1 MQSKEGVLQR
11 LNGICRFYEL
21 AVMQLE
27 GCLKFVRQETD
38 SWRLKES
45 ELAIKANDLELAL
58 LRESSMSVMLERRTR
73 SEPVEEYILD
83 NRLSRDDD
91 EDDGDGDD
99 RDNEF
104 LCELKNS
111 VDQQV
116 LNIRQKLEPDYED
129 KEGNPEVVEGVNNKR
144 IEQMGSDMSIL
155 KKTLDLA
162 FGKMQK
168 HFDPHVQRVHF
179 EQWRCSFEK
188 ETMSI
193 LLKGFMTDF
202 QEKENQVSLGLKEY
216 WSDLMNEV
224 ANLRLKSVD
233 SLQTSVGGKK
243 YSPEEYSHG
252 NSEKQRSLKAKELMQ
267 ELHEE
272 VNKDEGGHYVS
283 KMIKNHESIIR
294 KKSAEAEE
302 LNMLRREI
310 LRQKLNLS
318 SRREDM
324 GMQENSL
331 KEKVQKFI
339 LRLDKLGEWDAKLG
353 ETFDN
358 CKFRH
363 KEETLLDHRFLKSDA
378 SRDKNL
384 ELDTLEDGWEKMD
397 KIPYEELQNERMKAE
412 LEQEE
417 EDLRA
422 VIMEK
427 TYVALLLT
435 EVVNQWKENI
445 GSVRNKSRTRED
457 IYCTVIREGIKDY
470 GSNGKITLAQLEDV
484 RWTLLQGM
492 CKEWN
497 ECIDSYETE
506 SHIRQELERHTTS
519 ETVKGVV
526 KTASDE
532 LDQYQDTV
540 TTQFIRR
547 KFYQGGCLY
556 GFHQRNHEGCH
567 YQEPS
572 YCQPKPHEEVQL
584 NSSVS
589 LSPPALRFSQ
599 ITSIEK
605 RKSIHRDTFT
615 RRCHDLWKAE
625 TGVDLLGDQVAD
637 VVRLIKAELTGV
649 VNASK
654 I

>member
-1 MQSKEGVLQR
+1 
-11 LNGICRFYEL
+11 
-21 AVMQLE
+21 
-27 GCLKFVRQETD
+27 
-38 SWRLKES
+38 
-45 ELAIKANDLELAL
+45 
-58 LRESSMSVMLERRTR
+58 
-73 SEPVEEYILD
+73 
-83 NRLSRDDD
+83 
-91 EDDGDGDD
+91 
-99 RDNEF
+99 
-104 LCELKNS
+104 
-111 VDQQV
+111 
-116 LNIRQKLEPDYED
+116 
-129 KEGNPEVVEGVNNKR
+129 
-144 IEQMGSDMSIL
+144 
-155 KKTLDLA
+155 
-162 FGKMQK
+162 
-168 HFDPHVQRVHF
+168 
-179 EQWRCSFEK
+179 
-188 ETMSI
+188 
-193 LLKGFMTDF
+193 
-202 QEKENQVSLGLKEY
+202 
-216 WSDLMNEV
+216 
-224 ANLRLKSVD
+224 
-233 SLQTSVGGKK
+233 
-243 YSPEEYSHG
+243 
-252 NSEKQRSLKAKELMQ
+252 MQ

-302 LNMLRREI
+302 LNLLRREI

-318 SRREDM
+318 SRREEM

-397 KIPYEELQNERMKAE
+397 KIPYEELQNELMKAE
-412 LEQEE
+412 LEQE

-445 GSVRNKSRTRED
+445 GSVSNESRTRED

-470 GSNGKITLAQLEDV
+470 GSNDKITLVECQDLRAENSIFLEGTIRGCMLDPFAGNV
-484 RWTLLQGM
+484 
-492 CKEWN
+492 
-497 ECIDSYETE
+497 
-506 SHIRQELERHTTS
+506 HIRQELERHTTS
-519 ETVKGVV
+519 KTIKGVV

-556 GFHQRNHEGCH
+556 GFHQRNH
-567 YQEPS
+567 
-572 YCQPKPHEEVQL
+572 
-584 NSSVS
+584 
-589 LSPPALRFSQ
+589 
-599 ITSIEK
+599 
-605 RKSIHRDTFT
+605 
-615 RRCHDLWKAE
+615 
-625 TGVDLLGDQVAD
+625 GVED
-637 VVRLIKAELTGV
+637 GV
-649 VNASK
+649 
-654 I
+654 